1 MKDVSSFS
9 FYVKYSV
16 YSRRRL
22 DLELI
27 TIQSIWL
34 ELSYKSTSIL
44 VDAVYTPPKSPVPF
58 WDDLNISMERALDVN
73 TNVVLLGDL
82 NENLFNDI
90 L

>member
-1 MKDVSSFS
+1 MKYVSSFS
-9 FYVKYSV
+9 FYVNYSV

-34 ELSYKSTSIL
+34 EISYKSTSIL
-44 VDAVYTPPKSPVPF
+44 VGAVYTAPKSPVPF